1 MCVYDSKWKKKRKI
15 EYVTKLFMYDTKYK
29 MTVVIDELII

>member
-1 MCVYDSKWKKKRKI
+1 MTPKKI

-29 MTVVIDELII
+29 MRVVIDKLII